1 MIEDP
6 DPVDHVTV
14 TLKELLQIERCP
26 PAWRALDLYLVRDGP
41 VVFYVG
47 QSYVAFD
54 RVWSHFYGGFKARS
68 LIGRFILCNW
78 PASMH
83 WTVELLSSRHERFAA
98 LHPSPGAESEEQR
111 RLDAAEHLLIQDLTP
126 CLNDAL
132 NPRPTPLPGVYRPPT
147 AAPTCPR
154 SPTKLIRDAAYAFK
168 AEQRRQWLENTHP
181 KVSIRR
187 NAPA

>member
-1 MIEDP
+1 MWHYPGERQEMIEDP
-6 DPVDHVTV
+6 GPVDQVTV
-14 TLKELLQIERCP
+14 TLKELLQIEHCP
-26 PAWRALDLYLVRDGP
+26 RAWRTLDLYLVRDGP

-68 LIGRFILCNW
+68 LLGRLILCNW

-98 LHPSPGAESEEQR
+98 VRQSRGTESEGEH
-111 RLDAAEHLLIQDLTP
+111 RLDAAERLLIQDLAP
-126 CLNDAL
+126 CLNEAL
-132 NPRPTPLPGVYRPPT
+132 NRQPTPLPEVYRPPT

-154 SPTKLIRDAAYAFK
+154 GPNKLIREAAYALK
-168 AEQRRQWLENTHP
+168 AEQRREWLE
-181 KVSIRR
+181 SGG
-187 NAPA
+187 